1 MIDTL
6 IIADDLSGAADCG
19 IASASTGVATFV
31 MMDPNADVGIATAI
45 SVDVNSRAMAAEE
58 AGVAAAEA
66 VQQLYRKSMRVLYQ
80 KMDSILRG
88 NWASEVVHIRQAAAT
103 ILGHAP
109 VAIVAPAFPGTG
121 RVTVDGHVFVNGTA
135 LEDTDLWKRAGLTGS
150 ADIQAFLTGAG
161 LKARL
166 ATLEQVALGPEALK
180 LRLAELMKAGCD
192 AVVCDA
198 QTEDDLLTIATAS
211 HMLDEKPL
219 WVGSG
224 GLMRALVRGW
234 ERSSPLSPAL
244 AWTVAEKPILV
255 IVGSAS
261 GASHTQFDALAAQ
274 PGMTSLI
281 MEPSALREGGDP
293 ERLQTHI
300 ETLDHALASGS
311 DLAVMIGG
319 RDVGLQEGPQLA
331 AALARI
337 IAPRLSQAG
346 GLIVTGGETA
356 RAILVRASVSGLRMV
371 GEIEP
376 GVAIGISVGD
386 IAIPV
391 ITKAGAFGG
400 RMTLVHC
407 HAALR
412 CHKSASPN
420 SMKNG

>member
-31 MMDPNADVGIATAI
+31 MMDPNADVGIATVI

-80 KMDSILRG
+80 KMDSSLRG
-88 NWASEVVHIRQAAAT
+88 NWASEVVHIRQAAAA

-109 VAIVAPAFPGTG
+109 PTIVAPAFPATG
-121 RVTVDGHVFVNGTA
+121 RATVDGRVFVNGTA

-166 ATLEQVALGPEALK
+166 TTLAQIALGPDALK
-180 LRLAELMKAGCD
+180 LRLAELMEAGCD
-192 AVVCDA
+192 AIVCDA

-211 HMLDEKPL
+211 HILDEKPL

-234 ERSSPLSPAL
+234 ERSIPLSPAL

-255 IVGSAS
+255 VVGSAS

-274 PGMTSLI
+274 PDMTSLI
-281 MEPSALREGGDP
+281 IEPLALREGGDP

-300 ETLDHALASGS
+300 ETLDRALASGS

-319 RDVGLQEGPQLA
+319 RDAGLKEGPQLA
-331 AALARI
+331 TALARL
-337 IAPRLSQAG
+337 IAPRLSQVG
-346 GLIVTGGETA
+346 GLVVTGGETA
-356 RAILVRASVSGLRMV
+356 RAILVRASVSGLRMA

-376 GVAIGISVGD
+376 GVPIGISVGD

-391 ITKAGAFGG
+391 ITKAGAFGD

-412 CHKSASPN
+412 RHKSASPN
-420 SMKNG
+420 SMTNG